1 MRRSRAVARSGI
13 SCNSP
18 VRRSYYIGFLL
29 LILLLMMVTGCQF
42 TQAAFPRMVSNAGSA
57 FAAAATTLAYA
68 HQGKVTYAY
77 AAASF
82 VNYQSELDGLD
93 QALPSQNG
101 APDKRTVQHLLNVYK
116 VAIKVVDS
124 PCLNNSC
131 NWQTQVNTLNRAS
144 KAFLEAGGS

>member
-1 MRRSRAVARSGI
+1 MRRNYG
-13 SCNSP
+13 
-18 VRRSYYIGFLL
+18 IGFLL
-29 LILLLMMVTGCQF
+29 LILLVMMVTGCQF

-57 FAAAATTLAYA
+57 FAAASTTLAYA

-93 QALPSQNG
+93 QTLPSQSG
-101 APDKRTVQHLLNVYK
+101 APDKRTVQHLIDLYK

-131 NWQTQVNTLNRAS
+131 NWQTQVDALNRAS

>member
-1 MRRSRAVARSGI
+1 MWRNYG
-13 SCNSP
+13 
-18 VRRSYYIGFLL
+18 IGFLL
-29 LILLLMMVTGCQF
+29 LILLLIVTGCQF
-42 TQAAFPRMVSNAGSA
+42 TQAAFPRMASNAGSA
-57 FAAAATTLAYA
+57 FAAAVTTLAYA
-68 HQGKVTYAY
+68 HEGKLTYAY

-101 APDKRTVQHLLNVYK
+101 APDKGTVQHLLNLYK
-116 VAIKVVDS
+116 EAIKAVDS

-131 NWQTQVNTLNRAS
+131 NWQTQVNALNRAS

>member
-1 MRRSRAVARSGI
+1 MWR
-13 SCNSP
+13 N
-18 VRRSYYIGFLL
+18 YWIGFLL
-29 LILLLMMVTGCQF
+29 LILLLIVTGCQF

-93 QALPSQNG
+93 QTLPFQNG
-101 APDKRTVQHLLNVYK
+101 APDKGTVQRLLNLYK
-116 VAIKVVDS
+116 VAIKAVDS
-124 PCLNNSC
+124 PCLSNSC
-131 NWQTQVNTLNRAS
+131 DWRTQVNDLNRAS
-144 KAFLEAGGS
+144 NAFLKASGS